1 MPEREP
7 LDVLDAIHSPRA
19 MRYLKPD
26 PIPDGVLWTILDAA
40 IRGPT
45 GGNAQSWGWVV
56 VRDPQAK
63 RRIAGWYREGWERA
77 YGQDREQ
84 QLAQAAREGGLG
96 RANYLSAEYLANHL
110 EEAPVW
116 IFPVLRNAAGSTRP
130 TTGSSI
136 YGAVQNLMLAAC
148 AHGIGST
155 LTSLYGGHEDD
166 VRHLLGL
173 PDDARTFA
181 LIPLGYPARGAF
193 SQPKRRPVEQVTHWE
208 RWGQA
213 RERGVR

>member
-56 VRDPQAK
+56 VRDPQTK

-84 QLAQAAREGGLG
+84 QLAQAALGEGGLG

-130 TTGSSI
+130 TTGSLDLRR
-136 YGAVQNLMLAAC
+136 GAEPHARRVRPRHRLDADLA
-148 AHGIGST
+148 
-155 LTSLYGGHEDD
+155 
-166 VRHLLGL
+166 VRRPRGRRA
-173 PDDARTFA
+173 PPA
-181 LIPLGYPARGAF
+181 GPAR
-193 SQPKRRPVEQVTHWE
+193 RRPAPSRSSRSATLHAAPSASRSAA
-208 RWGQA
+208 RWS
-213 RERGVR
+213 R